1 MPRFSLSAVMGFVL
15 ACSVGLA
22 ALRNANEVWVGIL
35 LMLVAGMVGVA
46 LLGVFFE
53 PGRNNAW
60 WAGFALFAG
69 SYLTLA
75 FGPWCKDQI
84 QPKLASTQ
92 LFGYLHSQ
100 FTLSSKS
107 EPSIHELLTVRIK
120 SLLEEQRYLQRLVTD
135 SKDLSLKL
143 MQNKVNDLKAQIG
156 GSTKPAASYARTKV
170 WQFLLPGAS
179 SGESFIQLAHCF
191 FAILAGWI
199 GAIIATR
206 FYVTQQRR
214 ELTVVSSGVDR
225 SSDPGNAL

>member
-15 ACSVGLA
+15 VSAVGLA

-53 PGRNNAW
+53 RGRNNAW
-60 WAGFALFAG
+60 WAGFAVFAG

-84 QPKLASTQ
+84 QPKLATTQ
-92 LFGYLHSQ
+92 FFGYVHSQ
-100 FTLSSKS
+100 ITLSSTS
-107 EPSIHELLTVRIK
+107 EPSINELLNVRLN
-120 SLLEEQRYLQRLVTD
+120 SLLEEQRYLQRLVTNPD
-135 SKDLSLKL
+135 DLSLKL
-143 MQNKVNDLKAQIG
+143 MQNKVNDLKAQLG

-179 SGESFIQLAHCF
+179 TGESFIQVAHCL
-191 FAILAGWI
+191 FAILAGWL
-199 GAIIATR
+199 GAMVATR
-206 FYVTQQRR
+206 FYVTRQRR
-214 ELTVVSSGVDR
+214 ELTAVSSGVDGSR
-225 SSDPGNAL
+225 DPGNAL